1 MSLLSIKAST
11 DANSAERTL
20 IAQRL
25 EYSRQFDYG
34 LYADGEAAEAAVNK
48 LAETIGS
55 YRSKKLSAPSKKQ
68 LNCLLVNLYRFHQRD
83 ENIWISVSLRNGKA
97 VPAKYNPSGISAKT
111 LRSLVIDMKQMG
123 LLFHVSGN
131 FDRDKGRNSHLPR
144 IAADKKL
151 VGILENEFGWK
162 PTNIKYHPLDRLV
175 ILNSEKDANGV
186 RHRLDYD
193 ATSKTEEIENFLR
206 GYNRYISEQEVRLFD
221 GWNKFPDMIQ
231 MRRTFTD
238 ASWEKGGR
246 LYGGEYQKLSK
257 QHRKNIRVNGYLT
270 VEVDIKSCHP
280 TMAFAVAGIDWYRKH
295 NTEIYDLG
303 TTNWPRDIIKKA
315 FNIMLN
321 SASQTQAM
329 NALQSLSHED
339 LITDEGYFIGFPG
352 WAKELVHLIEGS
364 YPELADIFYGDCGNT
379 FMKME
384 GDICSQVMQRCID
397 LDIPV
402 LTIHDSF
409 ICPEQHRETVSK
421 LVYEAFVDVV
431 GVSCVVE

>member
-1 MSLLSIKAST
+1 VL
-11 DANSAERTL
+11 
-20 IAQRL
+20 
-25 EYSRQFDYG
+25 
-34 LYADGEAAEAAVNK
+34 
-48 LAETIGS
+48 
-55 YRSKKLSAPSKKQ
+55 
-68 LNCLLVNLYRFHQRD
+68 
-83 ENIWISVSLRNGKA
+83 
-97 VPAKYNPSGISAKT
+97 
-111 LRSLVIDMKQMG
+111 DMKQMG

-144 IAADKKL
+144 IAADKKI

-175 ILNSEKDANGV
+175 ILNSEKDTNGN
-186 RHRLDYD
+186 RHRIDYD
-193 ATSKTEEIENFLR
+193 TTSETEEIENFLR

-246 LYGGEYQKLSK
+246 LHGGEYQKLSK
-257 QHRKNIRVNGYLT
+257 QNRKNIRINGYPT

-295 NTEIYDLG
+295 NTKIYDLG

-321 SASQTQAM
+321 SVSQTQAIK
-329 NALQSLSHED
+329 ALQRSSNED
-339 LITDEGYFIGFPG
+339 LITDEGYFTGFPG
-352 WAKELVHLIEGS
+352 WAKELVHSIERT

-397 LDIPV
+397 LDVPV